1 LKLNSLLPQALPSA
15 GEGTVTPRNSEV
27 FDITEAA
34 ASLGAHEQTVRRL
47 ARCGALPSF
56 KVGKDWRFRRD
67 ALLQWIDE
75 QRTDKR
81 PARQP

>member
-1 LKLNSLLPQALPSA
+1 MDLEQLEMSRALEVLNTQETAALL
-15 GEGTVTPRNSEV
+15 GVHVE
-27 FDITEAA
+27 
-34 ASLGAHEQTVRRL
+34 TVRRL
-47 ARCGALPSF
+47 ARSGALPSF

-75 QRTDKR
+75 QQRMNKR